1 MNSESFYKIIN
12 NDKENINSKD
22 FSKAIE
28 YFLTVKDNNIKKRF
42 LDNFKSLIND
52 YFIKNSLV
60 SEINHDVYTINN
72 NIAYKIGQLSFYMYS
87 LYGKDNLK
95 KIKEEYNIDYYKG
108 YKTFFY
114 KYSLMVKLFQNNTT
128 LIEKL
133 KTYQKEKDILE
144 KYNNFNKDILKE
156 AYYTAFTIDNYSDKD
171 NYYKRID
178 LFLEKYNINIDIF
191 IEYIKAYCFL
201 YLNIDLQHIDN
212 KILSIIFILNKI
224 NIKGSKEE
232 LVKSLI
238 DNMNSDNIEDF
249 ENVVFTKHVSLDVL
263 DYLYK
268 NKYFDTD
275 TYNKLY
281 IKVKKAIE
289 SLSKKHKYIHYSI
302 VISKLEK
309 EEDINIIDK
318 IIENNKNLIT
328 PEYIKRFLNNY
339 RQTLTEEEKEM
350 LKQEITTKIDDS
362 KKRIDNKE
370 KAKRRQN
377 DIENTKEI
385 LKNIDFNL
393 FLDNSVKG
401 IKQFCE
407 LVGITKRTYYK
418 CIKVLEEINNP
429 LYLQIKE
436 KIEKHNKKKKEI
448 NESTEDIISIV
459 KQIEFGVTDK
469 DGNVRK
475 FELLDYFLNTK
486 LSYSDVFDIYIKSNE
501 CTISSLNAFKKFMN
515 DNQMIYGIDNNK
527 MAKITVSQE
536 LNGTTIFM
544 IDNSPYEVTRDEKEI
559 VINFLEERGI
569 PLYVKVYKQ
578 ALKRYISGNLMIDK
592 KFEKTLRKN

>member
-28 YFLTVKDNNIKKRF
+28 YFLTVKDNNIEKRF

-52 YFIKNSLV
+52 YFTKNSLV
-60 SEINHDVYTINN
+60 SEIHHDVYTIDNN
-72 NIAYKIGQLSFYMYS
+72 SAYKIGQLSFYMYS
-87 LYGKDNLK
+87 LYGKDKLEK
-95 KIKEEYNIDYYKG
+95 FKEEENIDYYKG
-108 YKTFFY
+108 YKTFFD
-114 KYSLMVKLFQNNTT
+114 KYYFMSKIFQNDYP
-128 LIEKL
+128 LIKKL
-133 KTYQKEKDILE
+133 KTYRKEKDILE
-144 KYNNFNKDILKE
+144 KYQYFNKDILKE
-156 AYYTAFTIDNYSDKD
+156 AYYTAFSIDNYSDKD

-178 LFLEKYNINIDIF
+178 EFLKKYNINIDIF
-191 IEYIKAYCFL
+191 TEYIKAYCFL
-201 YLNIDLQHIDN
+201 YLNIDLKHIDN
-212 KILSIIFILNKI
+212 KILSIIFVLNKI

-232 LVKSLI
+232 LVKALI

-249 ENVVFTKHVSLDVL
+249 EKVVFTKHVSLDVL
-263 DYLYK
+263 DYLYE

-281 IKVKKAIE
+281 VKVKKAIE
-289 SLSKKHKYIHYSI
+289 SLSEKNKYIHYSI
-302 VISKLEK
+302 VMSKLEK
-309 EEDINIIDK
+309 EEDINKIDK

-339 RQTLTEEEKEM
+339 RQILTEEEKEM

-362 KKRIDNKE
+362 KKRIDNKK

-377 DIENTKEI
+377 DIENTKQI
-385 LKNIDFNL
+385 LKNIDFTL
-393 FLDNSVKG
+393 FLDNSIKG

-407 LVGITKRTYYK
+407 LEGITERTYYK

-486 LSYSDVFDIYIKSNE
+486 LRYSEVFDIYIKSNE

-515 DNQMIYGIDNNK
+515 DNQMIYGIDDNK

-536 LNGTTIFM
+536 LNGITIFM
-544 IDNSPYEVTRDEKEI
+544 IDNSPYEVTRDEKET

-592 KFEKTLRKN
+592 KFEKTLHKN